1 MRRTADLH
9 LRPETLDEETIRRM
23 ADLAGEMRFSF
34 IAVVLDLS
42 ISDKQKKDVLRMFK
56 DRGIEAFTRTDLVYM
71 RKQDLLRGLSKAR
84 ARFDIVAVKCV
95 NQPVSSVGFR
105 DRRVDLVYFD
115 PERPR
120 SRIGDLFFKH
130 TGRPV
135 EVNLA
140 DILDVRFM
148 SFGLRR
154 AMQQVIE
161 AKRHRVPILVSSGA
175 RNALS
180 MSGSEEMAAFASI
193 LGLAFSESRQ
203 VRSDVPIRIIEDR
216 LSKRSPGYVSE
227 GVRVV
232 ES

>member
-9 LRPETLDEETIRRM
+9 LRPETLDEETIGSM

-34 IAVVLDLS
+34 IAVALDLTV
-42 ISDKQKKDVLRMFK
+42 SDKQKKDVLRMFK
-56 DRGIEAFTRTDLVYM
+56 DRGIEAFARVDLVYM

-84 ARFDIVAVKCV
+84 VHFDIVAVKCL
-95 NQPVSSVGFR
+95 NQQISSVGFR

-115 PERPR
+115 SERPR
-120 SRIGDLFFKH
+120 SRIGDLFFKR

-135 EVNLA
+135 EINLT
-140 DILDVRFM
+140 DVLDARFM

-154 AMQQVIE
+154 ATQQVVE
-161 AKRHRVPILVSSGA
+161 AKRNRVPISVSSGA

-180 MSGSEEMAAFASI
+180 MSGPEEMAAFASI
-193 LGLAFSESRQ
+193 LGSDVPARQ
-203 VRSDVPIRIIEDR
+203 VISDVPIHIIEDR
-216 LSKRSPGYVSE
+216 LSKRSPRYVSE